1 MRRLVSAVWRTL
13 KEPRVIT
20 LIMVLVYVL
29 VLANGVFVLFHPNSW
44 LAVMYALFSV
54 VGCVLAIPS
63 SWRGLRWLEGPAVV
77 LASAGVLGSVVTD
90 VYATT
95 MLTSP
100 HLLVSAFVLLMFTRI
115 LRIWPEYY
123 TSDSGKIAPKDLA
136 KARSEVYRQLLQ
148 DELNN
153 R

>member
-1 MRRLVSAVWRTL
+1 MRRLANTIWHTL

-29 VLANGVFVLFHPNSW
+29 ILANGVFVLLHHTSW
-44 LAVMYALFSV
+44 FVRMYALFSV
-54 VGCVLAIPS
+54 AGCALAIPS
-63 SWRGLRWLEGPAVV
+63 AWRGLRWLEGPAVV
-77 LASAGVLGSVVTD
+77 LAGAGVLGNVLMD
-90 VYATT
+90 MYATT
-95 MLTSP
+95 MMTSP
-100 HLLVSAFVLLMFTRI
+100 HLLVSAFVLLMFTRV

-123 TSDSGKIAPKDLA
+123 TSESGKIAPKDLA

-148 DELNN
+148 DELDN

>member
-1 MRRLVSAVWRTL
+1 MRRLANTIWHTL

-29 VLANGVFVLFHPNSW
+29 ILTNGIFVLLHHTSW
-44 LAVMYALFSV
+44 FALMYALFSV
-54 VGCVLAIPS
+54 AGCALAIPS
-63 SWRGLRWLEGPAVV
+63 AWRGLRWLEGPAVV
-77 LASAGVLGSVVTD
+77 LACAGVLGNVLTD
-90 VYATT
+90 MYATT

-100 HLLVSAFVLLMFTRI
+100 HLLVSAFVLLMFTRV

>member
-1 MRRLVSAVWRTL
+1 MRRLVNTIWRTL

-29 VLANGVFVLFHPNSW
+29 ILANGIFVLLHHTSW
-44 LAVMYALFSV
+44 LALMYALFSV
-54 VGCVLAIPS
+54 VGCAAAIPS
-63 SWRGLRWLEGPAVV
+63 AWRGLRWLEGPAVV
-77 LASAGVLGSVVTD
+77 LACAGVLGNVLTD
-90 VYATT
+90 MYATT

-100 HLLVSAFVLLMFTRI
+100 HLLVSAFVLLMFTRV

>member
-1 MRRLVSAVWRTL
+1 MRRLANTIWHTL

-29 VLANGVFVLFHPNSW
+29 ILANGIFVLLHHTSW
-44 LAVMYALFSV
+44 LALMYALFSV
-54 VGCVLAIPS
+54 AGCALAIPS
-63 SWRGLRWLEGPAVV
+63 AWRGLRWLEGPAVV
-77 LASAGVLGSVVTD
+77 LACAGVLGNVLTD
-90 VYATT
+90 MYATT

-100 HLLVSAFVLLMFTRI
+100 HLLVSAFVLLMFTRV

>member
-1 MRRLVSAVWRTL
+1 MRRLANTL
-13 KEPRVIT
+13 WHTLNEPRVIT

-29 VLANGVFVLFHPNSW
+29 ILANGIFVLLHHTSW
-44 LAVMYALFSV
+44 LALMYALFSV
-54 VGCVLAIPS
+54 AGCALAIPS
-63 SWRGLRWLEGPAVV
+63 AWRGLRWLEGPAVV
-77 LASAGVLGSVVTD
+77 LSCAWVLGNVLMD
-90 VYATT
+90 MYATT
-95 MLTSP
+95 MMTSP
-100 HLLVSAFVLLMFTRI
+100 HLLVSAFVLLMFTRV

>member
-1 MRRLVSAVWRTL
+1 MRRLISAIWHTL

-29 VLANGVFVLFHPNSW
+29 ILANGIFVLLHHTSW
-44 LAVMYALFSV
+44 LALMYALFSV
-54 VGCVLAIPS
+54 AGCALAIPS
-63 SWRGLRWLEGPAVV
+63 AWRGLRWLEGPSVV
-77 LASAGVLGSVVTD
+77 LAGAGVLGNVLTD
-90 VYATT
+90 MYSTT
-95 MLTSP
+95 MMTSP
-100 HLLVSAFVLLMFTRI
+100 HLLVSAFVLLMFTRV

>member
-1 MRRLVSAVWRTL
+1 MRRLISAIWHTL

-29 VLANGVFVLFHPNSW
+29 ILANGIFVLLHHTSW
-44 LAVMYALFSV
+44 LALMYALFSV
-54 VGCVLAIPS
+54 VGCAAAIPS
-63 SWRGLRWLEGPAVV
+63 AWRGLRWLEGPAVV
-77 LASAGVLGSVVTD
+77 LACAGVLGNVLTD
-90 VYATT
+90 MYATT

-100 HLLVSAFVLLMFTRI
+100 HLLVSAFVLLMFTRV

>member
-1 MRRLVSAVWRTL
+1 
-13 KEPRVIT
+13 
-20 LIMVLVYVL
+20 MVLVYVL
-29 VLANGVFVLFHPNSW
+29 ILANGIFVLLHHTSW
-44 LAVMYALFSV
+44 LALMYALFSV
-54 VGCVLAIPS
+54 AGCALAIPS
-63 SWRGLRWLEGPAVV
+63 AWRGLRWLEGPAVV
-77 LASAGVLGSVVTD
+77 LACAGVLGNVLTD
-90 VYATT
+90 MYATT

-100 HLLVSAFVLLMFTRI
+100 HLLVSAFVLLMFTRV

>member
-1 MRRLVSAVWRTL
+1 MRRLVNTIWHTL

-29 VLANGVFVLFHPNSW
+29 ILANGIFVLLHHTSW
-44 LAVMYALFSV
+44 FALMYALFSV
-54 VGCVLAIPS
+54 AGCALAIPS
-63 SWRGLRWLEGPAVV
+63 AWRGLRWLEGPAVV
-77 LASAGVLGSVVTD
+77 LACAGVLGNVLADIYV
-90 VYATT
+90 TT
-95 MLTSP
+95 MMVSP

-123 TSDSGKIAPKDLA
+123 TPGSGKIAPKDLA

>member
-1 MRRLVSAVWRTL
+1 MRRLVNTIWHTL

-29 VLANGVFVLFHPNSW
+29 ILANGIFVLLHHTSW
-44 LAVMYALFSV
+44 LALMYALFSV
-54 VGCVLAIPS
+54 VGCAAAIPS
-63 SWRGLRWLEGPAVV
+63 AWRGLRWLEGPAVV
-77 LASAGVLGSVVTD
+77 LACAGVLGNVLTD
-90 VYATT
+90 MYATT

-100 HLLVSAFVLLMFTRI
+100 HLLVSAFVLLMFTRV

>member
-1 MRRLVSAVWRTL
+1 MRRLVNTIWHTL

-20 LIMVLVYVL
+20 MIMVLVYVL
-29 VLANGVFVLFHPNSW
+29 ILANGIFVLLHHTSW
-44 LAVMYALFSV
+44 FALMYALFSV
-54 VGCVLAIPS
+54 AGCALAIPS
-63 SWRGLRWLEGPAVV
+63 AWRGLRWLEGPAVV
-77 LASAGVLGSVVTD
+77 LACAGVLGNVLADIYV
-90 VYATT
+90 TT
-95 MLTSP
+95 MMTSP

-148 DELNN
+148 DELDN

>member
-1 MRRLVSAVWRTL
+1 MRRLANTLWRTL

-29 VLANGVFVLFHPNSW
+29 ILANGIFVLLHHTSW
-44 LAVMYALFSV
+44 FALMYALFSV
-54 VGCVLAIPS
+54 AGCALAIPS
-63 SWRGLRWLEGPAVV
+63 AWRGLRWLEGPAVV
-77 LASAGVLGSVVTD
+77 LACAGVLGNVLTD
-90 VYATT
+90 MYATT

-100 HLLVSAFVLLMFTRI
+100 HLLVSAFVLLMFTRV

>member
-1 MRRLVSAVWRTL
+1 MRRLANTL
-13 KEPRVIT
+13 WHTLNEPRVIT

-29 VLANGVFVLFHPNSW
+29 ILANGIFVLLHHTSW
-44 LAVMYALFSV
+44 LALMYALFSV
-54 VGCVLAIPS
+54 AGCALAIPS
-63 SWRGLRWLEGPAVV
+63 AWRGLRWLEGPAVV
-77 LASAGVLGSVVTD
+77 LACAGVLGNVLTD
-90 VYATT
+90 MYATT

-100 HLLVSAFVLLMFTRI
+100 HLLVSAFVLLMFTRV

>member
-1 MRRLVSAVWRTL
+1 MRRLANTIWHPL

-29 VLANGVFVLFHPNSW
+29 ILANGIFVLLHHTSW
-44 LAVMYALFSV
+44 LALMYALFSV
-54 VGCVLAIPS
+54 VGCAAAIPS
-63 SWRGLRWLEGPAVV
+63 AWRGLRWLEGPAVV
-77 LASAGVLGSVVTD
+77 LACAGVLGNVLTD
-90 VYATT
+90 MYATT

-100 HLLVSAFVLLMFTRI
+100 HLLVSAFVLLMFTRV

>member
-1 MRRLVSAVWRTL
+1 MRRLVNTIWHTL

-29 VLANGVFVLFHPNSW
+29 ILANGIFVLLHHTSW
-44 LAVMYALFSV
+44 FDLMFALFSV
-54 VGCVLAIPS
+54 AGCALAIPS
-63 SWRGLRWLEGPAVV
+63 AWRGLRWLEGPSVV
-77 LASAGVLGSVVTD
+77 LAGAGVLGNVLMD
-90 VYATT
+90 MYATT
-95 MLTSP
+95 MMTSP
-100 HLLVSAFVLLMFTRI
+100 HLLVSAFILLMFTRV

>member
-1 MRRLVSAVWRTL
+1 MRRLVNTIWHTL
-13 KEPRVIT
+13 NEPRVIT

-29 VLANGVFVLFHPNSW
+29 ILANGIFVLLHHTSW
-44 LAVMYALFSV
+44 LALMYALFSV
-54 VGCVLAIPS
+54 VGCAAAIPS
-63 SWRGLRWLEGPAVV
+63 AWRGLRWLEGPAVV
-77 LASAGVLGSVVTD
+77 LACAGVLGNVLTD
-90 VYATT
+90 MYATT

-100 HLLVSAFVLLMFTRI
+100 HLLVSAFVLLMFTRV

>member
-1 MRRLVSAVWRTL
+1 MRRLISAIWHTL

-29 VLANGVFVLFHPNSW
+29 ILANGIFVLLHHTSW
-44 LAVMYALFSV
+44 LALMYALFSV
-54 VGCVLAIPS
+54 VGCAAAIPS
-63 SWRGLRWLEGPAVV
+63 AWRGLRWLEGPAVV
-77 LASAGVLGSVVTD
+77 LSGAGVLGNVLTD
-90 VYATT
+90 MYATT

-100 HLLVSAFVLLMFTRI
+100 HLLVSAFVLLMFTRV

>member
-1 MRRLVSAVWRTL
+1 MRRLISAIWRTL

-29 VLANGVFVLFHPNSW
+29 ILANGICVLLHHTSW
-44 LAVMYALFSV
+44 LTLMYALFSV
-54 VGCVLAIPS
+54 AGCALAIPS
-63 SWRGLRWLEGPAVV
+63 AWRGLRWLEGPAVV
-77 LASAGVLGSVVTD
+77 LSGVGVLGNVLTD
-90 VYATT
+90 MYATT

-100 HLLVSAFVLLMFTRI
+100 HLLVSAFVLLMFTRV

>member
-1 MRRLVSAVWRTL
+1 MRRLANTIWHTL

-29 VLANGVFVLFHPNSW
+29 ILANGIFVLLHHTSW
-44 LAVMYALFSV
+44 LALMYALFSV
-54 VGCVLAIPS
+54 VGCAAAIPS
-63 SWRGLRWLEGPAVV
+63 AWRGLRWLEGPAVV
-77 LASAGVLGSVVTD
+77 LACAGVLGNVLTD
-90 VYATT
+90 MYATT

-100 HLLVSAFVLLMFTRI
+100 HLLVSAFVLLMFTRV

>member
-1 MRRLVSAVWRTL
+1 MRRLVNTIWHTL

-29 VLANGVFVLFHPNSW
+29 ILANGIFVLLHHTSW
-44 LAVMYALFSV
+44 LALMYALFSV
-54 VGCVLAIPS
+54 AGCALAIPS
-63 SWRGLRWLEGPAVV
+63 AWRGLRWLEGPAVV
-77 LASAGVLGSVVTD
+77 LACAGVLGNVLTD
-90 VYATT
+90 MYATT
-95 MLTSP
+95 MMTSP
-100 HLLVSAFVLLMFTRI
+100 HLLVSAFVLLMFTRV

>member
-1 MRRLVSAVWRTL
+1 MRRLANTIWHTL
-13 KEPRVIT
+13 NEPRVIT

-29 VLANGVFVLFHPNSW
+29 ILANGIFVLLHHTSW
-44 LAVMYALFSV
+44 LALMYALFSV
-54 VGCVLAIPS
+54 VGCAAAIPS
-63 SWRGLRWLEGPAVV
+63 AWRGLRWLEGPAVV
-77 LASAGVLGSVVTD
+77 LACAGVLGNVLTD
-90 VYATT
+90 MYATT

-100 HLLVSAFVLLMFTRI
+100 HLLVSAFVLLMFTRV

>member
-1 MRRLVSAVWRTL
+1 MRRLANTLWHTL

-29 VLANGVFVLFHPNSW
+29 ILANGIFVLLHHTSW
-44 LAVMYALFSV
+44 LALMYALFSV
-54 VGCVLAIPS
+54 VGCAAAIPS
-63 SWRGLRWLEGPAVV
+63 AWRGLRWLEGPAVV
-77 LASAGVLGSVVTD
+77 LACAGVLGNVLTD
-90 VYATT
+90 MYATT

-100 HLLVSAFVLLMFTRI
+100 HLLVSAFVLLMFTRV